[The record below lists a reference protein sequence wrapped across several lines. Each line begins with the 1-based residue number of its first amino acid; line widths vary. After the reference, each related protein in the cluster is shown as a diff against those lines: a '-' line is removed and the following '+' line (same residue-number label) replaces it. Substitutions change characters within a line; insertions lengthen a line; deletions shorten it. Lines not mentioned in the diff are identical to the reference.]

1 MKKMKRFLLI
11 AIVMLFSIALFSQG
25 TPVKT
30 IRIANATTPFDENLS
45 VGNQVFNST
54 TFELWVVTAPV
65 ASTFNLTTASAKF
78 SLVNGAGSANLAEG
92 TATSTTVK
100 ITSSTGADATL
111 QSASA
116 SRAGIMPVTKWNE
129 IVANNTKTGI
139 TTAQA
144 NAIVAN
150 TAKVSNVTHTGD
162 VSGSTVLTIG
172 TDKVKD
178 THIDWGTSAGQVSTS
193 DMVEGSKLYYTEA
206 RVSANSSVVANTAKT
221 GITTAQ
227 SNAIVANTAKTGI
240 TTTQANAI
248 VANTAKVSNAT
259 HIGDVTGST
268 VLTIG
273 ANKIKDTHIDWG
285 TTAGKISTFDIP
297 EQTNLYYTDV
307 RVSAN
312 SSVVANTAKTGIT
325 TAQSSAIV
333 ANTAKHTNVSTSL
346 SIGTRN
352 ATTLGITSD
361 GSANDVVLPA
371 STSTQAGLMTEAQFD
386 KLASISSGADVNFTF
401 TTEKF
406 EEDDATPTA
415 HSLGHSAKIAGA
427 VVSVNG
433 SVIEP
438 DNYTLT
444 ASTLT
449 IGLAVLQY
457 DLITISYNY

>member
-11 AIVMLFSIALFSQG
+11 AIVMLLSIASFSQG

-65 ASTFNLTTASAKF
+65 ASTFNLTTASEKF

-92 TATSTTVK
+92 AATSTTVK
-100 ITSSTGADATL
+100 ITSSTGNDAIL

-116 SRAGIMPVTKWNE
+116 SRAGLMPVTKWNE
-129 IVANNTKTGI
+129 IVANNAKTGITSAQANAIVANTAKTGI
-139 TTAQA
+139 TTSQA

-150 TAKVSNVTHTGD
+150 TAKVSNANHTGD
-162 VSGSTVLTIG
+162 VTGSTVLTIG
-172 TDKVKD
+172 ANKVKD
-178 THIDWGTSAGQVSTS
+178 THIDWGTSAGQVSS
-193 DMVEGSKLYYTEA
+193 ADVVEQTNLYYTEA
-206 RVSANSSVVANTAKT
+206 RVSANSSVAANTAK
-221 GITTAQ
+221 Q
-227 SNAIVANTAKTGI
+227 
-240 TTTQANAI
+240 
-248 VANTAKVSNAT
+248 
-259 HIGDVTGST
+259 
-268 VLTIG
+268 
-273 ANKIKDTHIDWG
+273 
-285 TTAGKISTFDIP
+285 
-297 EQTNLYYTDV
+297 
-307 RVSAN
+307 
-312 SSVVANTAKTGIT
+312 
-325 TAQSSAIV
+325 
-333 ANTAKHTNVSTSL
+333 TNVSTSL

-361 GSANDVVLPA
+361 GSANDVILPA
-371 STSTQAGLMTEAQFD
+371 ATSTQAGLMTEAQFD
-386 KLASISSGADVNFTF
+386 KLASISSGADANFTF

-415 HSLGHSAKIAGA
+415 HSLGHSAQTTGA